1 MSSRTTQLKNTHCHV
16 IHKPHLLCALN
27 RGYGGIDRS
36 SFSGREGKAG
46 SSPFVSPLTQSF
58 DSLVTYILLHRSY
71 DRDVWSD
78 LEWDLRDIWMSV
90 LTLHLTRKTSLK
102 KTDHVTLPTCS
113 LTQVLNDRFIC
124 HSAPRRSDL
133 PDMDGDHSWRRG
145 AHRKKKGRKR

>member
-36 SFSGREGKAG
+36 SFTGREGKAG
-46 SSPFVSPLTQSF
+46 SSPFVSPLTQPF

-102 KTDHVTLPTCS
+102 KTGHVTLPTCS

-133 PDMDGDHSWRRG
+133 QNMDGDHSWRRG
-145 AHRKKKGRKR
+145 AHRKKGRKR